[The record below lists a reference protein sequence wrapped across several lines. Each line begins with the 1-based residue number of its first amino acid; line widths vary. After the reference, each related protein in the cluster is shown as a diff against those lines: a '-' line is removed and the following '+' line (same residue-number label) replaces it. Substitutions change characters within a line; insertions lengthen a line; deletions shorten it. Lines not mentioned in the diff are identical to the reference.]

1 MEIRRPTE
9 NSRFESLRVDR
20 VEILER
26 GNRSGFEH
34 VCPDGYVYNL
44 EVEGNNNY
52 FANGVLVHNCH
63 QFKGKSSDR
72 GLAFHQLVTACKST
86 LTLTGTFF
94 GGKSTSIFWLLH
106 RLNAGVRRDFAF
118 NEELRWARLYGV
130 LETKRKRRRDDADE
144 DGVFTGNR
152 RYRNNAKEQ
161 PGISPAIINRLL
173 DTTIF
178 LSLKDLGLALPAY
191 NEEVTTLEMLDEQS
205 SQYQQMESM
214 LKSMALQSNRYLS
227 TWLQWSLARP
237 NSAFREETVMIDE
250 AKDEKGKV
258 VRKVPLMVLPPVVNG
273 NPKWLPKEGWLAD
286 FCRNEKRQGRKVLVY
301 VRQTG
306 TRDIQDRVVEPLKEA
321 GLRTA
326 VLSSGIDPRRREEW
340 IANRVAHTDVLIC
353 NPKLVETGLDLIAF
367 ATVVYFEVEYSL
379 YCLWQSLR
387 RVWRLG
393 QTKPVKALF
402 SIYEGSMEARALALM
417 GRKMRAAQTLYGDE
431 VGGAIVPQEDGDLL
445 TELAREVLNEADLPD
460 LQAMFADDMQ
470 VSHNPMGS
478 LTTPSAVIVPD
489 PKVLTWDQ
497 WVAQKTVIV
506 RRSKRKEG
514 IPAGQMGL
522 GI

>member
-1 MEIRRPTE
+1 
-9 NSRFESLRVDR
+9 
-20 VEILER
+20 
-26 GNRSGFEH
+26 
-34 VCPDGYVYNL
+34 
-44 EVEGNNNY
+44 
-52 FANGVLVHNCH
+52 
-63 QFKGKSSDR
+63 
-72 GLAFHQLVTACKST
+72 
-86 LTLTGTFF
+86 
-94 GGKSTSIFWLLH
+94 
-106 RLNAGVRRDFAF
+106 
-118 NEELRWARLYGV
+118 
-130 LETKRKRRRDDADE
+130 
-144 DGVFTGNR
+144 
-152 RYRNNAKEQ
+152 
-161 PGISPAIINRLL
+161 
-173 DTTIF
+173 
-178 LSLKDLGLALPAY
+178 
-191 NEEVTTLEMLDEQS
+191 
-205 SQYQQMESM
+205 
-214 LKSMALQSNRYLS
+214 
-227 TWLQWSLARP
+227 
-237 NSAFREETVMIDE
+237 MIDE